1 MSKSNLYKTAVVVI
15 AILLSFSSLNAKPK
29 KKCKDL
35 NLPIREIMD
44 KYYADGQFYFGASSM
59 QKYWNKPDKL
69 ATQFYKEFSYN
80 TPENSF
86 KISTVFNA
94 DGTGTDRYKSE
105 EYQYFIE
112 QARKHKQVIR
122 AHGPISPQTNNWSKE
137 DKRTPEELE
146 ALLTRFMTLLSIDLE
161 KNKDVVKWMDVVN
174 ESFTGSNQTGIGYN
188 KQETED
194 IIPYRTYDWFGP
206 RKGVKK
212 WENPWSAMGFDTV
225 QINGQTLDIPKH
237 IVKSFRIATDLAPG
251 VKLIWND
258 HGKVINPKLYDKLKL
273 SVQYLRSQGMRV
285 DGIGWQAHVDMGWE
299 KDPENIQ
306 NLENLIDWCYQN
318 KLEFH
323 ITELDVTISQTPD
336 AEKLVNTRAEQ
347 AATFAAMTEVV
358 LKKVGKGAAGLNVW
372 TMYDHNSATGTQFS
386 GLFDKYGIPTP
397 AYFKVKELLI
407 KYGKMRK

>member
-1 MSKSNLYKTAVVVI
+1 MSKSNLYKTAVAVI
-15 AILLSFSSLNAKPK
+15 AILLSVSSLNAEPK
-29 KKCKDL
+29 KNCKDM
-35 NLPIREIMD
+35 NLPIREIMN

-59 QKYWNKPDKL
+59 QKYWKNPDKL
-69 ATQFYKEFSYN
+69 ATQFFKEFSYN

-86 KISTVFNA
+86 KISTVFNG
-94 DGTGTDRYKSE
+94 DGTGKDRYKSE
-105 EYQYFIE
+105 EHQYFIE
-112 QARKHKQVIR
+112 QARKHKQIIR
-122 AHGPISPQTNNWSKE
+122 AHGPVSPQTNNWSKE
-137 DKRTPEELE
+137 DNRTPEELDG
-146 ALLTRFMTLLSIDLE
+146 LLTRFMTLLSIDLE
-161 KNKDVVKWMDVVN
+161 KDKDVVKWMDVVN

-194 IIPYRTYDWFGP
+194 IIPYRTFDWFGP

-225 QINGQTLDIPKH
+225 QINGQTLDVPKH
-237 IVKSFRIATDLAPG
+237 IVKSFRIATDLAPS

-299 KDPENIQ
+299 KDTENIK

-336 AEKLVNTRAEQ
+336 AEKLIKTRNEQ
-347 AATFAAMTEVV
+347 AATFAAMTETI

-386 GLFDKYGIPTP
+386 GLFDKEGTPTP

-407 KYGKMRK
+407 KYGKMQK